1 VGGKRLI
8 CVLLLTTAF
17 VAAAQ
22 ADDAHTTAP
31 APAAAPAKTTA
42 TAAAAKNNAA
52 GKPAAATKTAPA
64 AKPAAPAADEDLLEF
79 LGSVDSDSG
88 DQDWIDYLS
97 QTDIAKVAKG
107 KKDD

>member
-1 VGGKRLI
+1 MGGKRLI
-8 CVLLLTTAF
+8 CVLLLTTAL

-22 ADDAHTTAP
+22 ADDAHTTAT
-31 APAAAPAKTTA
+31 APAPAKTAA
-42 TAAAAKNNAA
+42 TAAAAKNTA

-64 AKPAAPAADEDLLEF
+64 AKPAAPAADDDLLEF